1 MGGLCRGQPRTEV
14 AFKKSEL
21 AGRTLA
27 FLQYSHQPHVYS
39 FDFAYYLGIYWSG
52 WIVLIKN
59 EILITTEMVWPASSD
74 K

>member
-1 MGGLCRGQPRTEV
+1 MDVVVDSLELRALSKGQNWRAEPWL
-14 AFKKSEL
+14 FYN
-21 AGRTLA
+21 
-27 FLQYSHQPHVYS
+27 FSHQLH
-39 FDFAYYLGIYWSG
+39 AYYLGIYWSG